1 MFRNPMLQKKQDIRK
16 FKPQVPMQPSKG
28 QKKNTR
34 YPNRESNL
42 ADLLGT
48 DIFGGN
54 QALSSN
60 DKPSNQPRKS
70 SSSNNYVPR
79 KSSNNEQSGYIRI
92 Y

>member
-1 MFRNPMLQKKQDIRK
+1 MIQKKQDIRK

-34 YPNRESNL
+34 YHNRESNL
-42 ADLLGT
+42 TDLLGT

-54 QALSSN
+54 QASSNN
-60 DKPSNQPRKS
+60 DKPSNKPRKS

-79 KSSNNEQSGYIRI
+79 KSSNNEHSGYIKSTKSI
-92 Y
+92 N